1 MTPTEVAYPAASLL
15 FRKGDPAKA
24 FYVLQSGRVA
34 LFNSAL
40 QGYGQAKSGPQPSPA
55 KAPSLSSPALESAL
69 AILAPG
75 DSFGE
80 QAILSGGV
88 RSVSA
93 WAIEPT
99 VCLEITADGLRNMLD
114 NQPGLLKPLIEALLL
129 QLYMKNEF
137 RSIHAPDFL

>member
-1 MTPTEVAYPAASLL
+1 MTPSEVAYPAESLL
-15 FRKGDPAKA
+15 FRKGDPAKT
-24 FYVLQSGRVA
+24 FYVLQSGKVA
-34 LFNSAL
+34 LFNSTL
-40 QGYGQAKSGPQPSPA
+40 QGYGQVRPSQHLSDSA
-55 KAPSLSSPALESAL
+55 APSLAQPPLDSAL
-69 AILAPG
+69 AILTSG

-99 VCLEITADGLRNMLD
+99 VCLEITAEGLRNMLD
-114 NQPGLLKPLIEALLL
+114 NQPGILKPLIECLLL

-137 RSIHAPDFL
+137 RSIRAPDFL